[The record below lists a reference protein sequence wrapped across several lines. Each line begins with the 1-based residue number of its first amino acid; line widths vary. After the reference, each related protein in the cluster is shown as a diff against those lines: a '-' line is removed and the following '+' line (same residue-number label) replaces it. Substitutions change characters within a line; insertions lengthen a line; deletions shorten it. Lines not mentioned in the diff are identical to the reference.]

1 MPKRLM
7 CILMFSGAIL
17 HINCI
22 SVELCR
28 GVRFFWSNLG
38 RVAEKSSSVLR
49 FSGALLNDV
58 LILSPRSCTLLTREC
73 VISGLSEIAA
83 P

>member
-1 MPKRLM
+1 
-7 CILMFSGAIL
+7 MFSGAIL

-22 SVELCR
+22 SVELRR

-38 RVAEKSSSVLR
+38 RVAEKYFSVLR
-49 FSGALLNDV
+49 FSVLLNDV
-58 LILSPRSCTLLTREC
+58 LILSPRSCTFSTREC
-73 VISGLSEIAA
+73 VISGLNEIAA